1 MRTPS
6 PIKTMIRETRKARGF
21 TLKSLAHVAG
31 TTPQTI
37 QRLETG
43 NMTVSLEWLHRLAKA
58 MDIQPYELLPHPD
71 AEATPERLFL
81 KCLGDAVIYSRRH
94 VPMLDD
100 APLMML
106 EAVGKM
112 AGLMLECRKGL
123 RPWDDAYAQALV
135 VAAAAM
141 RVAIDGEEMRAEK
154 PGPKLVED
162 AA

>member
-1 MRTPS
+1 MKPPS

-21 TLKSLAHVAG
+21 TLKNLARAIG

-43 NMTVSLEWLHRLAKA
+43 NMTVSLEWLHRIAKA
-58 MDIQPYELLPHPD
+58 LSIQPYELLPHPD

-81 KCLGDAVIYSRRH
+81 KCLSDALIYSRRH

-100 APLMML
+100 MPLVMM
-106 EAVGKM
+106 EAVGNLSC
-112 AGLMLECRKGL
+112 LMLECRKGL
-123 RPWDDAYAQALV
+123 RPWDDAYAQALA
-135 VAAAAM
+135 VAACAM
-141 RVAIDGEEMRAEK
+141 RVAIDGEERRGEK
-154 PGPKLVED
+154 PGPKLVEN